1 MKNTKD
7 GPMFQK
13 SFIGTILTV
22 TGAIGT
28 FASLMLSI
36 EEFKYLKNPGAALN
50 CDLNPL
56 IGCGSILNT
65 WQGHVFLGVPNQFWG
80 LAAFSV
86 LTALGVLLLSKV
98 QLPRWIW
105 QGLQVGIIGGLLFV
119 LWFMYQSVFVL
130 NHLCPYCMVTWVVM
144 LVAGWY
150 VTIHNL
156 REKNIP
162 IAKTLAPAVRF
173 VTKHH
178 LDILIT
184 IFVLIIGGILLR
196 FSDFFFG

>member
-1 MKNTKD
+1 
-7 GPMFQK
+7 
-13 SFIGTILTV
+13 
-22 TGAIGT
+22 
-28 FASLMLSI
+28 
-36 EEFKYLKNPGAALN
+36 
-50 CDLNPL
+50 
-56 IGCGSILNT
+56 
-65 WQGHVFLGVPNQFWG
+65 
-80 LAAFSV
+80 
-86 LTALGVLLLSKV
+86 
-98 QLPRWIW
+98 
-105 QGLQVGIIGGLLFV
+105 
-119 LWFMYQSVFVL
+119 
-130 NHLCPYCMVTWVVM
+130 MVTWVVM